1 MFHHDLY
8 HRPREGA
15 VTPWR
20 DLWFLFYASILHNK
34 MSHILDLLDDVI
46 EQTTFST
53 IGAQL
58 LLSFNVSRILEISD
72 RSFNS

>member
-15 VTPWR
+15 VTPWC

-46 EQTTFST
+46 E
-53 IGAQL
+53 
-58 LLSFNVSRILEISD
+58 
-72 RSFNS
+72 